1 MKNVC
6 FSNSFSILLAVCTAV
21 KPIWLQDTVD
31 ACTNGGTGLLYSF
44 CLYIAGCIGIVVF
57 EMLRQFFMTKY
68 QADKAAFLK
77 KKYVDRIA
85 RMPMK
90 KFREETEQNYLT
102 ILSQEIDMLVESYFV
117 ERLEFLYSIL
127 VLVTSIAALF
137 YINGKLAV
145 LILLFTFLPVLASSL
160 QGKRMQRRTGLY
172 VQSLEHLNMMIR
184 NFISGYYTV
193 KVNHAENRMRDAVE
207 KSNRETAA
215 AKLAEGKTRVGIN
228 LSISGLAYLGE
239 IALVGAGIWMIAA
252 GEMQLGAL
260 VAALQLSEMLAIP
273 SNSIAY
279 QLNDMNSVRDIRK
292 KILHE
297 KNGSGTEAS
306 AKKTCGKIRS
316 IELRNVSFSYGE
328 KEIFWDVNV
337 TFEAGKKYLI
347 RGENGSGKS
356 TLFKLM
362 SRIEDGYEG
371 EILIN
376 GTELR
381 ELDDSYFD
389 RIGILLQTPY
399 LMNAT
404 LLDNLTFYEP
414 DGKKQEAEAVMKELG
429 MGRFLETHSL
439 TEAYRD
445 TQENISGGERQKLS
459 LARVLLRKQDFILMD
474 EATSAVD
481 AKSSREIEEW
491 MLRDKGMTVINIE
504 HKLIPELMGCYDQ
517 ILEVKDGRITVL

>member
-31 ACTNGGTGLLYSF
+31 ACTNGETGLLYSF

-102 ILSQEIDMLVESYFV
+102 ILSHEIDMLVESYFV

-215 AKLAEGKTRVGIN
+215 KLAEGKTRVGIN

-279 QLNDMNSVRDIRK
+279 QLNDMNSVKDIRK

-297 KNGSGTEAS
+297 KNGSGAEDS

-328 KEIFWDVNV
+328 KEIFRDVNV

-376 GTELR
+376 GTE
-381 ELDDSYFD
+381 
-389 RIGILLQTPY
+389 
-399 LMNAT
+399 
-404 LLDNLTFYEP
+404 
-414 DGKKQEAEAVMKELG
+414 
-429 MGRFLETHSL
+429 
-439 TEAYRD
+439 
-445 TQENISGGERQKLS
+445 
-459 LARVLLRKQDFILMD
+459 
-474 EATSAVD
+474 
-481 AKSSREIEEW
+481 
-491 MLRDKGMTVINIE
+491 
-504 HKLIPELMGCYDQ
+504 
-517 ILEVKDGRITVL
+517 